1 MSSVRRNTRS
11 KPSSSKAG
19 ITTDPDSRPSEKKTA
34 SKHKPSDDKT
44 VPVNRFS
51 SSQEMDTSL
60 SEVKVQS
67 SMSVDDFVVGC
78 GEGVWSNYKVLC
90 QRLPGRRSQVEL
102 LLTLCG
108 EVRKKINF
116 IITYNFL
123 PTAVISDPLS
133 PLSLWQ
139 HWNGEDPDN

>member
-1 MSSVRRNTRS
+1 MRRNTRS
-11 KPSSSKAG
+11 KPSSAKAG

-34 SKHKPSDDKT
+34 SKCKPSDDKT

-108 EVRKKINF
+108 EVRNLF
-116 IITYNFL
+116 IYLFITYNFL
-123 PTAVISDPLS
+123 PTAVISHPLS
-133 PLSLWQ
+133 SLSLWQ